1 MQHLIEQSGLAA
13 RTIRHYVE
21 RGLIP
26 RPRGLGP
33 AAEYDEEHLARAVAI
48 ARMRARGMSVDA
60 IAEHVRGWTT
70 ARFKRYVRDTDPA
83 PEPPPAPA
91 PAPAPPPASAPARA
105 LAPDDAVDGEPVLP
119 PGAPPRARL
128 RGGEDDASRVDG
140 AIDAVSDDARLPD
153 APAWR
158 IYSLITG
165 LGLMVDVDAPPVVHV
180 VAREILARYGRRR
193 A

>member
-1 MQHLIEQSGLAA
+1 MPYVMQDLIEQSGLAA

-33 AAEYDEEHLARAVAI
+33 AAEYEEDHLVRAVAI

-60 IAEHVRGWTT
+60 IAEHVQAWTT
-70 ARFKRYVRDTDPA
+70 AKFKRYVRETAPA
-83 PEPPPAPA
+83 PASAPAPA
-91 PAPAPPPASAPARA
+91 PAPAP
-105 LAPDDAVDGEPVLP
+105 AVEGEPVLP
-119 PGAPPRARL
+119 SGAPARARL
-128 RGGEDDASRVDG
+128 RGREGDG
-140 AIDAVSDDARLPD
+140 APDGAPLDAVADPGRLPD

-165 LGLMVDVDAPPVVHV
+165 LGLMVDVDAPPIVHDI
-180 VAREILARYGRRR
+180 AREILARYGRRR
-193 A
+193 S

>member
-1 MQHLIEQSGLAA
+1 MQDLIEQSGLAA

-60 IAEHVRGWTT
+60 IAEHVDGWTT

-91 PAPAPPPASAPARA
+91 TAPAPEEP
-105 LAPDDAVDGEPVLP
+105 VEGEPVLP
-119 PGAPPRARL
+119 SGAPPRARL
-128 RGGEDDASRVDG
+128 RGGGDDGSRVDA